1 LTGPIPDIAPEGRI
15 IIMADEN
22 DEIAGAQFGEAMPL
36 SETGEQDDAFADEE
50 LEGEEVGDEA
60 EGSGEVD

>member
-1 LTGPIPDIAPEGRI
+1 
-15 IIMADEN
+15 MADEN
-22 DEIAGAQFGEAMPL
+22 DEIAVAQFGEATPP

-50 LEGEEVGDEA
+50 LDGEEVGDEA